1 MSNKLTFN
9 DQDPGQHLITASQ
22 YLDDVVFEKDKT
34 NNVAYQYQ
42 NFSDGRMVF
51 ADQGNQTTWAR
62 FVYFKDH
69 LGSSRMVLNSAGQVT
84 EAMLYS
90 AYGTMSY
97 MGSTPAGMENT
108 KEKFTG
114 KEFDKDGAYGSV
126 TAGIGAYCLG
136 VRMYDP
142 EIAMFMSCDP
152 KSQYWSPYSYCGDNP
167 LRLVDP
173 SGKNSK
179 DPQDS
184 TQDST
189 QLDSLENGKKVTVSE
204 DEEKELRKQA
214 REYAYLG
221 GEMTEDQ
228 IFELLRNRKLK
239 EKAGKAKE
247 GENRTSENGGGPSPP
262 FIIWSAVNNWSVSQ
276 YAKTGNPAYFVTGV
290 ASEMIKTIVP
300 QTMDDWAMGA
310 AMGGTRMKPGKL
322 GQFKGADALRAE
334 NRMPRDA
341 AREAGLNKDQQ
352 KILHMQIS
360 GQGYSY
366 QEILEK
372 ARQIK
377 SGNW

>member
-1 MSNKLTFN
+1 MAAYDDEDDTVTAPDASSETAPN
-9 DQDPGQHLITASQ
+9 GIT
-22 YLDDVVFEKDKT
+22 
-34 NNVAYQYQ
+34 
-42 NFSDGRMVF
+42 
-51 ADQGNQTTWAR
+51 
-62 FVYFKDH
+62 
-69 LGSSRMVLNSAGQVT
+69 RMVLNNAGQVT

-97 MGSTPAGMENT
+97 MGSTPAGTENT

-114 KEFDKDGAYGSV
+114 KELDKDGAYGSI

-142 EIAMFMSCDP
+142 EIAMFMACDP

-167 LRLVDP
+167 LRLVDQ

-189 QLDSLENGKKVTVSE
+189 QLDSLEYGNKVSVSE

-221 GEMTEDQ
+221 GELTEDQ

-247 GENRTSENGGGPSPP
+247 GEGEASGSGTRYSLAGVRTPSSGAPGSFNEFPDGSGGKTVRYFGPDGKAIRDVDFGHNHGAGDPHEHP
-262 FIIWSAVNNWSVSQ
+262 WNWSQKSPRQPGRPIVEPTAPRPTFWPAAGATMLRLGGAVLLLLFLSDTPPNST
-276 YAKTGNPAYFVTGV
+276 TG
-290 ASEMIKTIVP
+290 
-300 QTMDDWAMGA
+300 
-310 AMGGTRMKPGKL
+310 
-322 GQFKGADALRAE
+322 
-334 NRMPRDA
+334 
-341 AREAGLNKDQQ
+341 
-352 KILHMQIS
+352 
-360 GQGYSY
+360 
-366 QEILEK
+366 
-372 ARQIK
+372 
-377 SGNW
+377 GN

>member
-1 MSNKLTFN
+1 MAAYDDEDDTVTAPDASSETAPN
-9 DQDPGQHLITASQ
+9 GIT
-22 YLDDVVFEKDKT
+22 
-34 NNVAYQYQ
+34 
-42 NFSDGRMVF
+42 
-51 ADQGNQTTWAR
+51 
-62 FVYFKDH
+62 
-69 LGSSRMVLNSAGQVT
+69 RMVLNNAGQVT

-97 MGSTPAGMENT
+97 MGSTPAGTENT

-114 KEFDKDGAYGSV
+114 KELDKDGAYGSI

-142 EIAMFMSCDP
+142 EIAMFMACDP

-189 QLDSLENGKKVTVSE
+189 QLDSLANGKKVTVSE

-221 GEMTEDQ
+221 GELTEDQ

-247 GENRTSENGGGPSPP
+247 GEGKAGGSGVSGASVATNVALWASWAEAGGSFGNMAWNSGWSTASQSPSTFRLQMSLAKNLPTAGQSLGRIALP
-262 FIIWSAVNNWSVSQ
+262 VSL
-276 YAKTGNPAYFVTGV
+276 AATTIETGIHLRAGEYRNAGIEAATGYG
-290 ASEMIKTIVP
+290 ST
-300 QTMDDWAMGA
+300 GA
-310 AMGGTRMKPGKL
+310 AMLAGFALFASGSGPWAVVTLPIALGATIYYGG
-322 GQFKGADALRAE
+322 
-334 NRMPRDA
+334 
-341 AREAGLNKDQQ
+341 QQ
-352 KILHMQIS
+352 IVPK
-360 GQGYSY
+360 
-366 QEILEK
+366 
-372 ARQIK
+372 R
-377 SGNW
+377 